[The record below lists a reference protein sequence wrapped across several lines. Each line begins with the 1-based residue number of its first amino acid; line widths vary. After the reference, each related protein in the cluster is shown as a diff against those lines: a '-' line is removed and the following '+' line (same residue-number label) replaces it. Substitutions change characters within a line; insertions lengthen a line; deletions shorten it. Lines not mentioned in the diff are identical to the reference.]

1 MDGTCVLT
9 RLLLLILIQYIHKM
23 LRRIGQEDFM
33 VKKICTVC
41 NGNGFVK
48 VPYSEA
54 REEIWA
60 DCEFCNNQGEIEVE
74 EEDDTVRKVE
84 H

>member
-1 MDGTCVLT
+1 M
-9 RLLLLILIQYIHKM
+9 K
-23 LRRIGQEDFM
+23 GQNM
-33 VKKICTVC
+33 KKICTVC

-48 VPYSEA
+48 VPYSQA

-60 DCEFCNNQGEIEVE
+60 DCEFCHNQGEIEVRE
-74 EEDDTVRKVE
+74 EDDDTVREME

>member
-1 MDGTCVLT
+1 MKG
-9 RLLLLILIQYIHKM
+9 KSM
-23 LRRIGQEDFM
+23 
-33 VKKICTVC
+33 KKICSVC

-54 REEIWA
+54 REEVWA
-60 DCEFCNNQGEIEVE
+60 DCDFCKNQGEIEE
-74 EEDDTVRKVE
+74 DEDDTVREVE

>member
-23 LRRIGQEDFM
+23 LRRVGQEDFM

-41 NGNGFVK
+41 NGNGFVR
-48 VPYSEA
+48 VPFEQA
-54 REEIWA
+54 REEQWA
-60 DCEFCNNQGEIEVE
+60 DCDFCKNQGEIEVE

>member
-1 MDGTCVLT
+1 MALD
-9 RLLLLILIQYIHKM
+9 H
-23 LRRIGQEDFM
+23 IGQGDVV

-74 EEDDTVRKVE
+74 EEDDIVQRQIN
-84 H
+84 HQQ

>member
-1 MDGTCVLT
+1 MKSKT
-9 RLLLLILIQYIHKM
+9 YIIPPNVQPTITTTPSGK
-23 LRRIGQEDFM
+23 I
-33 VKKICTVC
+33 KKICSVC

-54 REEIWA
+54 REEVWA
-60 DCEFCNNQGEIEVE
+60 DCDFCKNQGEIEE
-74 EEDDTVRKVE
+74 DEDDTVREVE